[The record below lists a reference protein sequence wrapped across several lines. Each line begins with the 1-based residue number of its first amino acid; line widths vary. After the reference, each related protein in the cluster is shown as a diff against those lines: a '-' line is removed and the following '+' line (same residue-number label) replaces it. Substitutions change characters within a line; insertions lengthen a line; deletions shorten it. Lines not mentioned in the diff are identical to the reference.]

1 MYLLDT
7 NVVSELR
14 RPRPHGAVV
23 AWIQAAEEAHLYLSA
38 VTIGE
43 VQAAIEL
50 TRDQDA
56 VKAKELEAWAD
67 QLAGSYNVLPMD
79 APCFRR
85 WAKLMHRES
94 DTMYEDAMLAATA
107 HVHHLTIVTRN
118 VRDFARF
125 KIATLNPFK

>member
-1 MYLLDT
+1 
-7 NVVSELR
+7 
-14 RPRPHGAVV
+14 
-23 AWIQAAEEAHLYLSA
+23 
-38 VTIGE
+38 
-43 VQAAIEL
+43 
-50 TRDQDA
+50 
-56 VKAKELEAWAD
+56 
-67 QLAGSYNVLPMD
+67 MD